1 MKTAFSSIRGS
12 SQVKVASDKDLGNM
26 KWITKMLNRRTRLL
40 ITSGGVEPVVDAS
53 VDNHSLFAYKFLD
66 ILKTNENYTTG
77 SKIWEALNKY
87 HATASQNPQITWLKN
102 MGDLG
107 GDFFFIVKN

>member
-1 MKTAFSSIRGS
+1 
-12 SQVKVASDKDLGNM
+12 
-26 KWITKMLNRRTRLL
+26 MLNRRTRQL
-40 ITSGGVEPVVDAS
+40 ITSGGIEPVIDAT

-77 SKIWEALNKY
+77 SKIWEELNRY
-87 HATASQNPQITWLKN
+87 LGAAEAISQSPEITWLKD

-107 GDFFFIVKN
+107 GDFFFIAKN